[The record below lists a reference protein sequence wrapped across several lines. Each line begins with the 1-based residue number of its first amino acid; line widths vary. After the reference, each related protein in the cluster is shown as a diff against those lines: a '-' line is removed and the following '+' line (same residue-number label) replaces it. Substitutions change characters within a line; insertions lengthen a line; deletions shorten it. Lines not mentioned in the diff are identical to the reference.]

1 MSTPKKTN
9 NKRDFNDYIK
19 KSHIKAVEKFNE
31 ELKAFAKET
40 GEKEVTLYENAN
52 TSFTLSEPF
61 VENGWLK
68 FNYDGQPDSVRM
80 VVKDDLDGKYYEE
93 EGVDSIMEY
102 VKFWRKC
109 LNRAKKYWLMD
120 PDRLDAIQDGEIEDE
135 DEEED

>member
-1 MSTPKKTN
+1 MSKPKETN
-9 NKRDFNDYIK
+9 NKKNFNDYIR

-40 GEKEVTLYENAN
+40 GEKEVTLYEDAN
-52 TSFTLSEPF
+52 TSFTLSDPF

-80 VVKDDLDGKYYEE
+80 VEKDDLDGKYYEVE
-93 EGVDSIMEY
+93 CGDSIMEY

-109 LNRAKKYWLMD
+109 LNRAKRYWFM
-120 PDRLDAIQDGEIEDE
+120 PTERLDRIQDGEIEDE